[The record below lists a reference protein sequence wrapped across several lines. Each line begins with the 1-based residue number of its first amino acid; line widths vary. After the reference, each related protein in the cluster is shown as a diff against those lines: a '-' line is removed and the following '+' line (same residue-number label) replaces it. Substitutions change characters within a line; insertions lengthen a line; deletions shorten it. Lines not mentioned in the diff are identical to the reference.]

1 MIASRE
7 WMGLTRACGLVAYGI
22 ALICCA
28 IAWIRPKAGRTTA
41 RVAAVL
47 TAIESAL
54 LLDMAFNW
62 RWKLHQA
69 VMDFA
74 IQRHEYGE
82 RRMPQAI
89 VVSLLFALLL
99 LGLFLCWRSF
109 RHRGTTLLA
118 VSGTLMSVIIWC
130 IELVSLHAVD
140 HVLYARIGGV
150 MAVAFL
156 WILSAGMT
164 SIGILLDPG
173 KHRTLVALP
182 RRPFIDSKDGFGSFT
197 LR

>member
-7 WMGLTRACGLVAYGI
+7 WIGLTRACGLAAYGT
-22 ALICCA
+22 AWICCA
-28 IAWIRPKAGRTTA
+28 SAWIRPKAGRTTA

-47 TAIESAL
+47 MAIESAL

-69 VMDFA
+69 VMDLA
-74 IQRHEYGE
+74 MQRHEYGE

-89 VVSLLFALLL
+89 VVSLLCAVLLF
-99 LGLFLCWRSF
+99 GLFLCWRSF

-140 HVLYARIGGV
+140 HVLYARMGGV

-164 SIGILLDPG
+164 SVGILLDP
-173 KHRTLVALP
+173 R
-182 RRPFIDSKDGFGSFT
+182 
-197 LR
+197 